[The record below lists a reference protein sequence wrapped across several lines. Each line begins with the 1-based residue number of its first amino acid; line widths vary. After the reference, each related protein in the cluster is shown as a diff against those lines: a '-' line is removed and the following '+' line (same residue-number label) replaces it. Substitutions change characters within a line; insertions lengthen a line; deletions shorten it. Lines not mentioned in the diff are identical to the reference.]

1 MSFDPA
7 FAPLTEL
14 VGRIRDGRLSL
25 CALVERF
32 LARIEDLDPKLHAFI
47 TVTEESARTAA
58 RVAEDALKHGR
69 DRGLLHGVPYACKD
83 VFYTKGIR
91 TTGGSRVLEDWI
103 PDHDAGVIER
113 LAEAG
118 AILVG
123 KTNLHEFAYGASGE
137 NIRFGTPPN
146 PWDPSR
152 IPGGSSTGSAV
163 AVAAGLASFALGS
176 DTGGSVRAPAGFCG
190 LVGLKPTYGLVTG
203 YGVIPFCWSLDHVG
217 FLTRTV
223 ADVALLLEMVAGH
236 DARDPVSAR
245 VRPRAYRQALTGDID
260 GLKIGVPRRYFFEHV
275 DPEIVDATERILRLA
290 ERQGAKVMDVDTPNM
305 EGARA
310 VSLVIQM
317 PEALSYHSTHMRT
330 KSSLYGDDLRSGF
343 ALGQFILAE
352 HYVRAKRMMSL
363 YRQQMTALFED
374 VDLLVTPTSPMIAP
388 PRGTTTVTIAG
399 REEALGDAYARFTYF
414 FNLTGHPAM
423 SLPSGWH
430 STGLPMG
437 VQLVARHFEEGM
449 LLRAGDAIEQSLNL
463 PKRRPMLS

>member
-1 MSFDPA
+1 
-7 FAPLTEL
+7 
-14 VGRIRDGRLSL
+14 
-25 CALVERF
+25 
-32 LARIEDLDPKLHAFI
+32 
-47 TVTEESARTAA
+47 
-58 RVAEDALKHGR
+58 
-69 DRGLLHGVPYACKD
+69 
-83 VFYTKGIR
+83 
-91 TTGGSRVLEDWI
+91 
-103 PDHDAGVIER
+103 
-113 LAEAG
+113 
-118 AILVG
+118 
-123 KTNLHEFAYGASGE
+123 
-137 NIRFGTPPN
+137 
-146 PWDPSR
+146 
-152 IPGGSSTGSAV
+152 
-163 AVAAGLASFALGS
+163 
-176 DTGGSVRAPAGFCG
+176 
-190 LVGLKPTYGLVTG
+190 
-203 YGVIPFCWSLDHVG
+203 
-217 FLTRTV
+217 
-223 ADVALLLEMVAGH
+223 
-236 DARDPVSAR
+236 
-245 VRPRAYRQALTGDID
+245 
-260 GLKIGVPRRYFFEHV
+260 
-275 DPEIVDATERILRLA
+275 
-290 ERQGAKVMDVDTPNM
+290 M